1 VTRPRDALTSLKV
14 ILFLEKPELDISEI
28 LYYTIVDNRA
38 DIIAGKIM
46 TTKDKIY
53 NFLRRAIVNGSL
65 NPGERIIETEISAKT
80 GFSRGPI
87 REAMTQLAHEG
98 FITVKPNRGAVVSKA
113 SIEELEDWYSLLAV
127 LEAKAAEWAT
137 PNMNTADIKKLRRIN
152 REIIR
157 CAGHERKNFVNEW
170 IQLNWDFHRVLW
182 SKCGNKKLTLVLE
195 DIRQRTFRFRYVSVW
210 IGSSHDFTKDH
221 QDVIDAVSR
230 KNASQA
236 KDAMQKHIH
245 RDLQLLSDHYRQLGA
260 L

>member
-1 VTRPRDALTSLKV
+1 MTSK
-14 ILFLEKPELDISEI
+14 E
-28 LYYTIVDNRA
+28 
-38 DIIAGKIM
+38 
-46 TTKDKIY
+46 KIY
-53 NFLRRAIVNGSL
+53 KLLRREIVNGLLS
-65 NPGERIIETEISAKT
+65 PGERIIETEVSEKT

-87 REAMTQLAHEG
+87 REALTQLAHEG
-98 FITVKPNRGAVVSKA
+98 FINIKLNKGAVVSKA
-113 SIEELEDWYSLLAV
+113 SIEELKDWYSLLAV
-127 LEAKAAEWAT
+127 LEAIAVEWAT
-137 PNMNTADIKKLRRIN
+137 PNMNAADIKKLRRIN
-152 REIIR
+152 KEIIS
-157 CAGHERKNFVNEW
+157 CAGHVRENFANEW
-170 IQLNWDFHRVLW
+170 IKLNWEFHRVFW
-182 SKCGNKKLTLVLE
+182 HKCGNKKLALVLE